1 MKHFRKRAICGLM
14 SLVMIFTLSCSAFAA
29 EATSTQIVTY
39 GGIEYAITTRQDT
52 CTVVDQTSDTKAI
65 YNQSTGLLVLESGDG
80 SETITIDIQNLMLES
95 MISPMASNSSDNNEY
110 AYDYSLKTYN
120 GRQYNFWEI
129 QIPEQIKMTYVDV
142 NNQVYLYD
150 FRDNVDEMREAQDS
164 VLFGWGR
171 TILAVIMGVVS
182 ASSVGTIATAVLA
195 VLSVLVGNDSITD
208 LVGYSETI
216 AQCKE
221 NCEDAF
227 DAVIVY
233 STPST

>member
-1 MKHFRKRAICGLM
+1 MKHFWKRAICVLM
-14 SLVMIFTLSCSAFAA
+14 SLVMVFTLSSTAFAA

-39 GGIEYAITTRQDT
+39 GGIEYTITTREGI
-52 CTVVDQTSDTKAI
+52 CTVVDQTTGTKAT
-65 YNQSTGLLVLESGDG
+65 YNQSTGLLVLESGDS
-80 SETITIDIQNLMLES
+80 SESITIDIQNLMLES

-129 QIPEQIKMTYVDV
+129 QIPEKIKMTYVNV
-142 NNQVYLYD
+142 NNQAYLYD

-171 TILAVIMGVVS
+171 TILAAIMGVV
-182 ASSVGTIATAVLA
+182 AVTPVGTIATAVLA
-195 VLSVLVGNDSITD
+195 VLSVLVGSDSIPD
-208 LVGYSETI
+208 LIGYSETI

-227 DAVIVY
+227 NAVIVY